1 MFQNPKK
8 KAAEKDKAHNEW
20 CWCYDPKP
28 SSPLPAHEVSSNHW
42 NTNFPPQTVWGCFLC
57 RRYMNNIYM
66 HNYIVPYS
74 SRIYDSDIAF
84 AWIWGANPLW
94 LWYSSTKYAECFQIR
109 ILWIFSTS
117 SVLRFWQARQQVNS
131 LIFWCKRGTTSK
143 AHVRGNPPRQIFVA
157 GRRIPKLKW
166 GHFWKILREV
176 KVTTNLPEMNFNYWG
191 SNCNSSDLHLPTHA
205 TWKHTWKVIN
215 C

>member
-1 MFQNPKK
+1 MSDADVMIQNLHHLCLLMRFPRTIETPIFHRKRYQVVFC
-8 KAAEKDKAHNEW
+8 AEDIW
-20 CWCYDPKP
+20 I
-28 SSPLPAHEVSSNHW
+28 
-42 NTNFPPQTVWGCFLC
+42 
-57 RRYMNNIYM
+57 IYIHM

-109 ILWIFSTS
+109 MLCVFSTS

-131 LIFWCKRGTTSK
+131 IIFWCKRGTTSK

-205 TWKHTWKVIN
+205 TWKHTWKAIN

>member
-1 MFQNPKK
+1 MRN
-8 KAAEKDKAHNEW
+8 
-20 CWCYDPKP
+20 
-28 SSPLPAHEVSSNHW
+28 VSK
-42 NTNFPPQTVWGCFLC
+42 L
-57 RRYMNNIYM
+57 
-66 HNYIVPYS
+66 
-74 SRIYDSDIAF
+74 
-84 AWIWGANPLW
+84 
-94 LWYSSTKYAECFQIR
+94 ECFVF
-109 ILWIFSTS
+109 FSTS

-131 LIFWCKRGTTSK
+131 IIFWCKRGTTSK

-215 C
+215 CKKRWQQGFRVPFPQQFIESTWLFQIEVLAASQGISDQLSSRAPPFSWSIGWSSMKPCFDDDETCIGLSPKNLAMYSNASSYATVMCS